1 MGNQLKIRQAL
12 KECLRKFIL
21 PAAYRLCC
29 LKYGKPDRQLIVF
42 ADAHHQAFP
51 EDMRLL
57 KEELQR
63 RGYKTRELV
72 HDFSEVSF
80 GSSVKAMLS
89 FLNYYAQ
96 AGMVVLCDYYLPVI
110 SVKKRKETKVIQLW
124 HACGAYKKFGYDAR
138 DDLLSVK
145 DQNMFCNFDLVSVSS
160 EQCRSVY
167 AKAFHLP
174 LEKVQA
180 LGVSRT
186 DRYFSE
192 PFMEGCRTRF
202 FKEYPEAAGKKI
214 ILWAPTFRK
223 NAGEGTLINAEAID
237 SLCEKLSGEWF
248 VIRKV
253 HPHLEKKMEA
263 SNCKIPTEQLYA
275 AADLLITDYSSV
287 IFDFALT
294 KKPILIY
301 APDRIEYEQERGFY
315 LKLEELPAQVVTT
328 GEELIKIIE
337 EGEYQ
342 TASERY
348 GKFIENQLQM
358 CDGHATSRIADYI
371 TDMQNEI
378 TGEGTAAHQNRRNG
392 G

>member
-1 MGNQLKIRQAL
+1 MGNKLKIRQAL

-21 PAAYRLCC
+21 PVVYHIYCVR
-29 LKYGKPDRQLIVF
+29 YPGPDQRLIVF
-42 ADAHHQAFP
+42 ADAHHKEFP

-57 KEELQR
+57 KEEMQR
-63 RGYKTRELV
+63 RGYKVKELV
-72 HDFSEVSF
+72 HDFAEVSF
-80 GSSVKAMLS
+80 GKSIKAMLS
-89 FLNYYAQ
+89 FLKYYAQ
-96 AGMVVLCDYYLPVI
+96 AGLVVICDYYLPVI

-145 DQNMFCNFDLVSVSS
+145 DQNMFRNFDLVSVSS
-160 EQCRSVY
+160 EQCRAVY
-167 AKAFHLP
+167 ADAFHLP

-192 PFMEGCRTRF
+192 SFMEECRSRF
-202 FKEYPEAAGKKI
+202 FKEYPEAAGRKI
-214 ILWAPTFRK
+214 ILWAPTFRH
-223 NAGEGTLINAEAID
+223 NAGDGTLFGAEAID

-253 HPHLEKKMEA
+253 HPHLEKKMAA
-263 SNCKIPTEQLYA
+263 SNCRIPTEQLYA

-294 KKPILIY
+294 GKPILIY
-301 APDRIEYEQERGFY
+301 APDRTQYEKERGFY
-315 LKLEELPAQVVTT
+315 LELEELPARVVTD
-328 GEELIKIIE
+328 GEELAEVISR
-337 EGEYQ
+337 GEYK
-342 TASERY
+342 TASEKY
-348 GKFIENQLQM
+348 EKFIKNQLQM

-371 TDMQNEI
+371 ADMQ
-378 TGEGTAAHQNRRNG
+378 GM
-392 G
+392 